1 MWLLMC
7 PRTSLQ
13 YQKIIKSWMQFP
25 LLLVNS
31 QFKIQQVKRYCHR
44 EKRRVNMKQTNIINQ
59 YNLSMGRVDRM
70 DQNISAHMINL
81 GTKKWWW
88 PLFQF
93 VVNVFV
99 NNAYQIYCQSHLNP
113 GEHGLDALSFC
124 WDIVDA
130 YYRLC
135 GKTLLS
141 VTLFIGNRNLHHPAN
156 NLKFNSINR
165 WIAKGA
171 QQRCSSPVCKGTL
184 VCYCKNCNVGLHA
197 ECFGL
202 YHCK

>member
-1 MWLLMC
+1 
-7 PRTSLQ
+7 
-13 YQKIIKSWMQFP
+13 MQFP
-25 LLLVNS
+25 PLLLNN

-44 EKRRVNMKQTNIINQ
+44 EKRRVNIKQTNIMNQ
-59 YNLSMGRVDRM
+59 YNMSMGRVDRM

-124 WDIVDA
+124 
-130 YYRLC
+130 
-135 GKTLLS
+135 
-141 VTLFIGNRNLHHPAN
+141 
-156 NLKFNSINR
+156 
-165 WIAKGA
+165 
-171 QQRCSSPVCKGTL
+171 
-184 VCYCKNCNVGLHA
+184 
-197 ECFGL
+197 
-202 YHCK
+202 